1 METDTAAPEQALQTD
16 ISTAETNISTL
27 QPKLDEVDAKIS
39 DTEGKVESNLAIYQ
53 FQQAQDEA
61 KTAPQLNVPK
71 WENSPEY
78 QNAKLSKTG
87 MAMGFALLVAS
98 LVGPLF
104 MRTGA
109 KGAMSAL
116 TAAIKGW
123 TEGDKEKW
131 ETARSDYDRHLK
143 FIEDQNKQLVAAEKQ
158 IRADKALNYH
168 EKDTQLRL
176 LLLSYGVDRRQLDGD
191 IKKQF
196 SVIQNAHNKLF
207 AASTKELKQSNDQLS
222 DKALADKLGRE
233 PTSEE
238 KLKARQAYKTEGL
251 QGQVAKIGDAII
263 AGQQPPEISG
273 FGMAKI
279 AAPLKAYL
287 ADKGYDQKQALL
299 DYGAQKKFLST
310 LNGQQQLRLRQAI
323 TFTTDSLGIVEDLA
337 KQWDGGN
344 FPLLN
349 RANLIAAKNGAMG
362 PEAQKVATKLD
373 TQIADLTSE
382 LGTVYKG
389 GNSSTDESLRLAA
402 QNLNGAWS
410 KGQLLENVALIRK
423 NLTIRK
429 NSIETSGVVGTSAEK
444 AKQGAIPTT
453 AEEAQAAGWT
463 KAGKYKKDPTKDVWR
478 DKDGKPHI
486 F

>member
-1 METDTAAPEQALQTD
+1 MDDPVAAEQANIGTLTEERSASETELEGLKEKKID
-16 ISTAETNISTL
+16 AEANF
-27 QPKLDEVDAKIS
+27 QS
-39 DTEGKVESNLAIYQ
+39 DLAT
-53 FQQAQDEA
+53 FNPPDR
-61 KTAPQLNVPK
+61 TVAPPMVPQ
-71 WENSPEY
+71 WENSQEY

-87 MAMGFALLVAS
+87 MAMGFALLTAS
-98 LVGPLF
+98 LVGPIF

-131 ETARSDYDRHLK
+131 DTARSDYDRHIK
-143 FIEDQNKQLVAAEKQ
+143 FIQDSHQKFM
-158 IRADKALNYH
+158 ADVKKIDDDKRLNFNA
-168 EKDTQLRL
+168 KMTQKRL
-176 LLLSYGVDRRQLDGD
+176 LLIQYGVEVDKMQVHVDKITSSINNAYGK
-191 IKKQF
+191 IMTANTKNQKK
-196 SVIQNAHNKLF
+196 
-207 AASTKELKQSNDQLS
+207 SNDQLS
-222 DKALADKLGRE
+222 DEALTDKLGRE
-233 PTSEE
+233 PSAEE
-238 KLKARQAYKTEGL
+238 KLKARQSYKTTDI

-299 DYGAQKKFLST
+299 DFGAQKKFLST

-323 TFTTDSLGIVEDLA
+323 TFTMDSLGIVEDLA
-337 KQWDGGN
+337 KQWDGGQ

-362 PEAQKVATKLD
+362 PEAQKIATKLD
-373 TQIADLTSE
+373 TQIADLISE

-402 QNLNGAWS
+402 QNLSGAWS
-410 KGQLLENVALIRK
+410 KGQLLENIALIRK

-429 NSIETSGVVGTSAEK
+429 NSIETSGVVGTSADK
-444 AKQGAIPTT
+444 VPRDGAKKG
-453 AEEAQAAGWT
+453 
-463 KAGKYKKDPTKDVWR
+463 YKWENGQLVPY
-478 DKDGKPHI
+478 
-486 F
+486 